1 MRVLILIALLQ
12 LIGCSSSSTKKDIS
26 TPSSGSI
33 EEFSWIENSDFN
45 KTPEIPF
52 NSRQDVF
59 KGEVSKLDSLST
71 ESLARIPA
79 PKLQVIT
86 GPNNIL
92 VQGITYCYKR
102 DFKNGLK
109 VFKEHYKKYKSHP
122 GYWNLLGT
130 CYYLQGQLRKAL
142 LFYNKSRD
150 LKKNYA
156 PPINNIGVIYQYQGL
171 EQKALAAFKKASEVG
186 TFSMT
191 PMFNMGQ
198 LYLKY
203 NLVKDAKRIFKKL
216 VKIKSSDVDAV
227 NGLAT
232 SFLKEGNAGQ
242 AVKLYSGLP
251 ANSFE
256 KANVGINFSLA
267 LHESGRQ
274 RDAKSVLSSIKTK
287 SLHQYSNYYN
297 LILKKIGGT
306 K

>member
-1 MRVLILIALLQ
+1 MRILLLIALLQ
-12 LIGCSSSSTKKDIS
+12 LVSCSSSSTKKEVS

-45 KTPEIPF
+45 KTPEVPF
-52 NSRQDVF
+52 NHRKDVF
-59 KGEVSKLDSLST
+59 SGEVSKIDSLSS
-71 ESLARIPA
+71 ESLARVPA
-79 PKLQVIT
+79 PKLQIIT
-86 GPNNIL
+86 GPKDIL
-92 VQGITYCYKR
+92 VSGITHCYKR
-102 DFKNGLK
+102 DFVNGIK
-109 VFKEHYKKYKSHP
+109 VFKDSYKKYKSHP

-186 TFSMT
+186 SFSMT

-203 NLVKDAKRIFKKL
+203 NLIKDAKSIFRKL
-216 VKIKSSDVDAV
+216 VNIKSTDVDAV

-232 SFLKEGNAGQ
+232 SYLKEGNPAQ
-242 AVKLYSGLP
+242 AVRLFSSLP
-251 ANSFE
+251 GNSIE
-256 KANVGINFSLA
+256 KAKVGINFALA
-267 LHESGRQ
+267 LFESGRVK
-274 RDAKSVLSSIKTK
+274 DARNVLSSIDVKK
-287 SLHQYSNYYN
+287 LHQYSSYYN
-297 LILKKIGGT
+297 SILQKIGGT